1 MVGQDNWR
9 PENEEVIDPAMAK
22 GEEIPKTS
30 PAEIEKLIE
39 QIRGTNLEPGA
50 KDKIERLLRTVLAL
64 LELLQR
70 KNTSIKKLQQ
80 MIFGKRTEKS
90 PAVQARKAEGAEK
103 TDESEK
109 AGDDRP
115 KASVDQEAH
124 AKGFASESKE
134 KQKRKGHGRRA
145 ASDYSGARIVKCRH
159 ESLTVGD
166 DCPASCGGHLYDLNE
181 PTALIQFTGS
191 PLITATKYEREAL
204 RCAKCQQRYVAPLPE
219 GVAEERYDPSCD
231 ATIALM
237 KAGAGLPWHRLSGLQ
252 AMGGVPLGESTM
264 WERCEATADAALG
277 VYLHLRRLGANGE
290 VMHTDDTGVKILS
303 CLKEDQEEKGRAT
316 FTSGIVVKV
325 GSRKI
330 AFYLS
335 GRRHAGENLAELL
348 KNRNAELEKPF
359 QMSDA
364 LAVNTSV
371 EKNVTSGYCLT
382 HARRKVYELIEHYP
396 EECGVV
402 LDAVTKVY
410 QYEAETE
417 GMSVD
422 ERLSWHQARS
432 GPVMKELKEW
442 IDKQFAQRLVEP
454 NARLGQALRY
464 WLNHWERLTVWLR
477 LPGAPLDNNEC
488 ERTLKQFILMRK
500 NSLFFKTEHGASVSD
515 ILASLI
521 QTCRLNGVNAWD
533 YLVTIIRNKTDAR
546 RNPHLY
552 LPWNYKPDEVEAL
565 AA

>member
-1 MVGQDNWR
+1 
-9 PENEEVIDPAMAK
+9 MAK
-22 GEEIPKTS
+22 GEEIPKTN

-39 QIRGTNLEPGA
+39 QVRATNLEPGA
-50 KDKIERLLRTVLAL
+50 KDKIERLLRTVMAL
-64 LELLQR
+64 VELLQR

-80 MIFGKRTEKS
+80 MIFGKRTEKH
-90 PAVQARKAEGAEK
+90 PTGQARKAEGSEKDGEAEK
-103 TDESEK
+103 GD
-109 AGDDRP
+109 DDRP
-115 KASVDQEAH
+115 KASGDQEAH
-124 AKGFASESKE
+124 AERFASESKD
-134 KQKRKGHGRRA
+134 KRKRKGHGHRA
-145 ASDYSGARIVKCRH
+145 ASDYSGARIVKCQH
-159 ESLTVGD
+159 ESLKVGD
-166 DCPASCGGHLYDLNE
+166 DCPASCGGRLYDLNE
-181 PTALIQFTGS
+181 PTALLQFTGR
-191 PLITATKYEREAL
+191 PLIEATKYEREAL

-219 GVAEERYDPSCD
+219 GVSEERYDPSCD

-237 KAGAGLPWHRLSGLQ
+237 KASGLPWHRLSGLQ
-252 AMGGVPLGESTM
+252 AMGGVPLSEATM
-264 WERCEATADAALG
+264 WERCEATADAALR

-303 CLKEDQEEKGRAT
+303 CLKEDKEEKGRGT
-316 FTSGIVVKV
+316 LTTGIVVKV

-335 GRRHAGENLAELL
+335 GRRHAGENLAGLL
-348 KNRNAELEKPF
+348 EKRNEGLEKPF

-371 EKNVTSGYCLT
+371 EKNVISGYCLT

-396 EECGVV
+396 GECGEV

-410 QYEAETE
+410 EYEAETE
-417 GMSVD
+417 GMSPE
-422 ERLSWHQARS
+422 ERLAWHQARS

-442 IDKQFAQRLVEP
+442 IEKQFAQRLVEP
-454 NARLGQALRY
+454 NSNLGQALRY

-477 LPGAPLDNNEC
+477 LPGAPLDNNEA

-500 NSLFFKTEHGASVSD
+500 NSLFFKNEHGAAVGD

-533 YLVTIIRNKTDAR
+533 YLLTIIRNKSEAR

-552 LPWNYKPDEVEAL
+552 LPWNYNRDEAEAL